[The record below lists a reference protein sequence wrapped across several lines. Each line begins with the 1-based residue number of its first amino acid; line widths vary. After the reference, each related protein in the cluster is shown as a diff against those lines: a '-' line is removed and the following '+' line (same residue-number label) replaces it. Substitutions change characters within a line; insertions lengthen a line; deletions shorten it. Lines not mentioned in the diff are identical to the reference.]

1 MPVRPSVRRAAVAI
15 SVAFG
20 LVIGLAACAPDQ
32 SVSIDVPEQVDGA
45 FPEETQ
51 TQLQDAVSRAITAT
65 GSTGAIVGVW
75 APWSGSWVDGVGT
88 TTPGGAEVSADM
100 QFRAGKVT
108 RAMTCDVFYELV
120 DEGIVGRNDEVA
132 EWVSG
137 AADLTDVT
145 LEMLCDN
152 TSGLA
157 SYSSKLLG
165 LWLSNPERTWVPLEL
180 ASYGLGQ
187 GRVADP
193 GAQYTDSDSGY
204 LLLGLALENASGERM
219 PALIEK
225 YVTDPL
231 DLENTYL
238 AAGPTEA
245 PQLNGLRS
253 PRIDGGWN
261 CAEPE
266 DVTAISLTTG
276 YSDAGVM
283 TTIEELGRY
292 TQALA
297 TGTLTGTARFSDGRP
312 PSSSASSWYTYAGGA
327 YQAGSLVGQL
337 GSVPGYT
344 TAAFAEPATGMTVAV
359 VLNNSSASANY
370 AGWLALEIA
379 AITSKAPSASGRD
392 NPELGLPWTAEQ
404 FAQPIAE
411 NAICSAPS
419 E

>member
-120 DEGIVGRNDEVA
+120 DEGVVGRNDEVA

-253 PRIDGGWN
+253 PRIEGVWN
-261 CAEPE
+261 CAEPT
-266 DVTAISLTTG
+266 DVTPVSLTTG
-276 YSDAGVM
+276 YSDSGVM
-283 TTIEELGRY
+283 TNVTDLARY
-292 TQALA
+292 VRALA
-297 TGTLTGTARFSDGRP
+297 TGALTGTQRFEDGRP
-312 PSSSASSWYTYAGGA
+312 PSRSSSSWFTAAGGA
-327 YQAGSLVGQL
+327 FQAGSLVGQH
-337 GSVPGYT
+337 GSVPGYM
-344 TAAFAEPATGMTVAV
+344 TAAYADPESGLTVV
-359 VLNNSSASANY
+359 IVLNNSSATPNHVT
-370 AGWLALEIA
+370 WLALQLA
-379 AITSKAPSASGRD
+379 AIASKAPAASGQET
-392 NPELGLPWTAEQ
+392 PSAGLPWTAEQ